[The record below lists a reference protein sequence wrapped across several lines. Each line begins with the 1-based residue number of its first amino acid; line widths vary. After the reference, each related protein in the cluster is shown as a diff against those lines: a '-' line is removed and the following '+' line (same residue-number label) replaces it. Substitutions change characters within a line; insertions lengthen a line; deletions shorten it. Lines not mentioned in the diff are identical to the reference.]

1 MEPKP
6 ARTVALAITHDRGM
20 LIVNQAGN
28 AGTFVLALPD
38 DNSPVA
44 VQLRAL
50 CDDVSIKTARVG
62 STSIDWGD
70 TVSRVLGALGAP
82 IPDTKEGQ

>member
-1 MEPKP
+1 MSTPKP
-6 ARTVALAITHDRGM
+6 RTVALAITHDRGM

-38 DNSPVA
+38 DASPIA

-50 CDDVSIKTARVG
+50 CDDVSIKEARVG
-62 STSIDWGD
+62 STSIDWGE
-70 TVSRVLGALGAP
+70 TIARAVNALGAP
-82 IPDTKEGQ
+82 SGKDEE

>member
-1 MEPKP
+1 MATPT

-38 DNSPVA
+38 DKSPVA
-44 VQLRAL
+44 EQLRQL
-50 CDDVSIKTARVG
+50 CDDVSIKTAKVG
-62 STSIDWGD
+62 ATSIDWGD

-82 IPDTKEGQ
+82 LPETKEGP